1 MLINILA
8 IIVAGG
14 GLVYRFGPAYLLKRQ
29 TKDATDWPE
38 TEATIRSAGMELIE
52 RIGHIRE
59 EVPFFAFSYVVESE
73 YYSGRF
79 GLRVPE
85 DRAPSLMREWID
97 TKIVLQYDP
106 SQPSVFR
113 LPDELPV
120 DGFRRGTVP
129 ETDLSSH
136 HSI

>member
-8 IIVAGG
+8 IIVVAAA
-14 GLVYRFGPAYLLKRQ
+14 LVYRFGPSYMLKRR
-29 TKDATDWPE
+29 TKDAADWPE
-38 TEATIRSAGMELIE
+38 TEATIQSAGMELVE
-52 RIGHIRE
+52 RVGHIRE

-85 DRAPSLMREWID
+85 DRVTTLMREWINA
-97 TKIVLQYDP
+97 KIALQYDP
-106 SQPSVFR
+106 NQPSVYR

-120 DGFRRGTVP
+120 DEFRRRTVP
-129 ETDLSSH
+129 ETDLASQH
-136 HSI
+136 

>member
-8 IIVAGG
+8 IIAVAAA
-14 GLVYRFGPAYLLKRQ
+14 LAYRFGPSYMLKRRM
-29 TKDATDWPE
+29 KDAADWPD
-38 TEATIRSAGMELIE
+38 TEATIQSAGMELVE
-52 RIGHIRE
+52 RVGHIRE
-59 EVPFFAFSYVVESE
+59 EVPFFSFSYVVESE

-85 DRAPSLMREWID
+85 DRATTLMRDWINA
-97 TKIVLQYDP
+97 KIALQYDP
-106 SQPSVFR
+106 RRPSVYR

-129 ETDLSSH
+129 ESDLASQH
-136 HSI
+136 

>member
-8 IIVAGG
+8 IIAVASA
-14 GLVYRFGPAYLLKRQ
+14 LVYRFGPAYMLKRR
-29 TKDATDWPE
+29 TKGAADWPE
-38 TEATIRSAGMELIE
+38 TEATIQSAGMASVE
-52 RIGHIRE
+52 RVGNIRE
-59 EVPFFAFSYVVESE
+59 EVPFFTFSYVVESE

-85 DRAPSLMREWID
+85 DRSTTLMRDWINA
-97 TKIVLQYDP
+97 KIALQYDP
-106 SQPSVFR
+106 NQPSIYR

-129 ETDLSSH
+129 ETDLVSQH
-136 HSI
+136 